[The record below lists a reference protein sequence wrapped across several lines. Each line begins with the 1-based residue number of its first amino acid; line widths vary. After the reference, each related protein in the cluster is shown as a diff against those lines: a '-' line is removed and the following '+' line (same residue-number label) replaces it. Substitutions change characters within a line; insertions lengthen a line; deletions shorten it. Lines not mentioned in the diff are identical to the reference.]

1 MTIDPE
7 RPDSVPGHFIAVYN
21 SKNEYFARF
30 QG

>member
-21 SKNEYFARF
+21 LANGYSQQQK
-30 QG
+30 